1 MSQLHSN
8 AQLADEMESLQT
20 RRLAIKVHEQLLPL
34 KMKAIKE
41 FYDGY
46 GEDMCGFLWEL
57 SDPADKGRELVW
69 IPINQSLVLPSLNG
83 WQTRALERLEK
94 NLKDENLNLSWLKTT
109 RPVSVKCLNSL
120 QYQDYENGFGFCGP
134 RFDYNFR
141 GIQDR
146 LLYTLERACGRSL
159 LQSAAQSDPRN
170 APPFLRWIFSCY
182 QFPVSNFEKWTPSE
196 ISECHKALDGVKLRV
211 EFLPGP
217 EWVLRCLQSSIFSK
231 LSCTTD
237 LNTRKRLTTND
248 AKELFLRG
256 PKLSGWRWTYESRL
270 VTPSLLK
277 ALQDVNKS
285 IGSGFWSKEGLLEF
299 DNLIEKRRLKL
310 EPIDST
316 CRDFEIGNNN
326 IEISRETQDLSVPK
340 RTLAIENTMPIESQ
354 ITQGVG
360 KKLVDISKKLY
371 EELVSRRILETKE
384 FLEEQHTVQ
393 ITALNLQMS
402 KVSDELAKN
411 WIICHTANNEKEKAA
426 TAHSALQTR
435 VEVLR
440 RVLDECNSYRRIF
453 YLANQDLSQR
463 LENTTKEKYEAEANA
478 KRWKER
484 CDAKHEAM
492 VWHLGILNTMVKDI
506 SAQRIELEDE
516 KKEFKEDF
524 PQLCAGK
531 ELGTM
536 NVQTAGQ
543 LIDHKVALQD
553 TGSSRPDVFTV
564 IKQAHLQNILLV
576 RDVEY
581 NRGLKDGQSTQV
593 NEGRLQVLRATTIIG
608 QELPS
613 LQSQDKEQ
621 KLHEKTVA
629 KATELEIKASDR
641 PKHPPVQASF
651 APKVVKSF
659 NVEYEL
665 GLLPQSPG
673 CKILPSKLSVFNHT
687 FLKQVYGGDADF
699 WNNMELAMEIK
710 PPHDMYQNRIL
721 KIHNDSQPRM
731 YFGRRPTIGQHGAL
745 LLIQGL
751 DVNSLGIES
760 IPTKGHPTYLNTV
773 QGHAMYVGNYTVTK
787 QHMNHGSEHL
797 FGLEFIDYL
806 LKNESNTQRFIKW
819 VQKENG
825 HGWTTTT
832 IELNQLIAAFKKG
845 TIRTSWAVLE
855 FVGFDLEHYEGL
867 LERYVQIQPFCNRR
881 KGIPLKDVQG
891 GFEHLFLNELLST
904 STKRVRNVEDE
915 WESERKRLKSS
926 QRIEMLE
933 RLSAHQ
939 PEFVDSDTII
949 VDATPRTL

>member
-8 AQLADEMESLQT
+8 VQLADEMESLQT
-20 RRLAIKVHEQLLPL
+20 RRLVIKVHEQLFPL

-46 GEDMCGFLWEL
+46 GEDMSGCLWEL
-57 SDPADKGRELVW
+57 SDPADTRRELVW
-69 IPINQSLVLPSLNG
+69 IPINQSLVLPPLNG
-83 WQTRALERLEK
+83 WPTRALERLEK
-94 NLKDENLNLSWLKTT
+94 RLKYENLNFSWLKTT
-109 RPVSVKCLNSL
+109 RPVLVKCLNSL

-159 LQSAAQSDPRN
+159 LRSAAQSDPRN
-170 APPFLRWIFSCY
+170 APSFMRWIFSGY

-196 ISECHKALDGVKLRV
+196 ISECHMALDGVKLRV
-211 EFLPGP
+211 ELLPGP

-237 LNTRKRLTTND
+237 LDTRKRLTTND

-285 IGSGFWSKEGLLEF
+285 IGSGFWSKEDFLEF

-310 EPIDST
+310 EPIDN
-316 CRDFEIGNNN
+316 FEIGNNN
-326 IEISRETQDLSVPK
+326 IEISRETQDFSVPK
-340 RTLAIENTMPIESQ
+340 RTLAIDNTMPIESQ
-354 ITQGVG
+354 ITQGIG
-360 KKLVDISKKLY
+360 KKLVDVSKKLY
-371 EELVSRRILETKE
+371 EELVSRCILETKK
-384 FLEEQHTVQ
+384 FLEEQHAVQ
-393 ITALNLQMS
+393 ITALNLEMS

-411 WIICHTANNEKEKAA
+411 WIIFHSANDEKEKAA
-426 TAHSALQTR
+426 TAHSVLQTR

-453 YLANQDLSQR
+453 YLANQDLHQR

-506 SAQRIELEDE
+506 TAQRIELEDE
-516 KKEFKEDF
+516 KKELKEDF

-543 LIDHKVALQD
+543 LVDHKVALQD
-553 TGSSRPDVFTV
+553 TGSSRSDVFTV
-564 IKQAHLQNILLV
+564 IKKAHLQHILLV
-576 RDVEY
+576 RDIEY

-593 NEGRLQVLRATTIIG
+593 SEGRSQVLSATAIIG
-608 QELPS
+608 QELQS
-613 LQSQDKEQ
+613 LHSQDQE
-621 KLHEKTVA
+621 KLHEKIVA
-629 KATELEIKASDR
+629 KATELEIKAPDR
-641 PKHPPVQASF
+641 PKHPPVQATW

-673 CKILPSKLSVFNHT
+673 CKIFPSKFSVFNHT
-687 FLKQVYGGDADF
+687 FLKQVYGGDSDF

-731 YFGRRPTIGQHGAL
+731 YFGRRPTIGQHGAI
-745 LLIQGL
+745 LLIHGL

-760 IPTKGHPTYLNTV
+760 IPTKGYPTYLNTV
-773 QGHAMYVGNYTVTK
+773 QGHAMYVGNYTVAK
-787 QHMNHGSEHL
+787 QHMNHGSEHF

-819 VQKENG
+819 FQKENG
-825 HGWTTTT
+825 HSWATTT
-832 IELNQLIAAFKKG
+832 IELNHLIAAFKKG
-845 TIRTSWAVLE
+845 TIRTSWTVLQ
-855 FVGFDLEHYEGL
+855 FVGFDLEHYERL
-867 LERYVQIQPFCNRR
+867 LERYARIRPFCNRR

-904 STKRVRNVEDE
+904 SMKRVRDVEDE
-915 WESERKRLKSS
+915 CESERKRLKSS
-926 QRIEMLE
+926 QRIEMLK
-933 RLSAHQ
+933 RLSDYQ
-939 PEFVDSDTII
+939 PDLEDSDTII